1 LWFQLEKKSKEFELG
16 LDAQKCFSQM
26 HEDRNMNEGIGG
38 QMMKLDP
45 VVMQESRKERR
56 AWKPQSSFQEGGE
69 SNNFTRIFIRMIF
82 TQGWTPL
89 DNRSG
94 NQKTMRNQSF
104 KVRLGTLTCVP
115 AFLTGWLCSHTLPLG
130 RLLGSH
136 PEINRSFHAHTMA
149 ETLGREWE

>member
-1 LWFQLEKKSKEFELG
+1 MG
-16 LDAQKCFSQM
+16 LDAQKRLAQM
-26 HEDRNMNEGIGG
+26 YEDRNMNEGIGG
-38 QMMKLDP
+38 QMRKLDP
-45 VVMQESRKERR
+45 VVAQESRKERR

-104 KVRLGTLTCVP
+104 KVIGNTY
-115 AFLTGWLCSHTLPLG
+115 LCSSLPHGLA
-130 RLLGSH
+130 L
-136 PEINRSFHAHTMA
+136 
-149 ETLGREWE
+149 